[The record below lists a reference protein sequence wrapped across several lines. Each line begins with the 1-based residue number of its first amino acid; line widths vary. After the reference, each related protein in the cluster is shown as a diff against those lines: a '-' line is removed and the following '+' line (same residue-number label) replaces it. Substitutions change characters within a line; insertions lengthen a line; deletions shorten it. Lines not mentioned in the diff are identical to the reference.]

1 MKNSLSKEV
10 NKELGDAREQIISAA
25 EAGKKLCIAGS
36 STKHFLAPRS
46 AHDGKDDQQVEMFS
60 LSGNTGIV
68 SYQPSELVITV
79 RAATKLSEVVQALA
93 EKSQLLGFEPPS
105 FGTAATIGGTVAS
118 ALNGPARPYLGSIRD
133 AVLGTKIMTGTG
145 DIARFG
151 GEVMK
156 NVAGYDVSRLLVG
169 SMGSLSPLLEV
180 SLRVQPA
187 AEAVK
192 SVCLP
197 CDETEALKEM
207 ARLRKMSLPLS
218 GLCFADK
225 KLHVRLAG
233 SEIAVHRAQRDLDQF
248 VEDEPSFWQALNEQ
262 QLGFF
267 NSPTPLWRLTLPYG
281 TPLDA
286 AGLSGERLWDWGGGL
301 CWLRTAE
308 AETRVR
314 ETAKK
319 LGGAASLF
327 RSSSLSA
334 APSTGQIS
342 RLRKK
347 LKLAFDPNNVFVSR
361 GTWQDASS

>member
-1 MKNSLSKEV
+1 
-10 NKELGDAREQIISAA
+10 
-25 EAGKKLCIAGS
+25 
-36 STKHFLAPRS
+36 
-46 AHDGKDDQQVEMFS
+46 
-60 LSGNTGIV
+60 
-68 SYQPSELVITV
+68 
-79 RAATKLSEVVQALA
+79 
-93 EKSQLLGFEPPS
+93 
-105 FGTAATIGGTVAS
+105 
-118 ALNGPARPYLGSIRD
+118 
-133 AVLGTKIMTGTG
+133 MTGTG

-192 SVCLP
+192 SVCLL

-248 VEDEPSFWQALNEQ
+248 VEDEPLFWQALNEQ

-281 TPLDA
+281 AMLDT
-286 AGLSGERLWDWGGGL
+286 AGLPGERLWDWGGGL

-308 AETRVR
+308 PETRVR